1 MSEIH
6 IPSHPHQDGFSAV
19 VKCRFQRDCFNSRHN
34 RVQVKT
40 EQSGKFQLKCKL
52 DENRKAFSLIFL
64 LFYELLS
71 MKICK
76 LASLPSLSTGPRF
89 HCSKLHYLEKCRA
102 DYTVLILPGLDI
114 KAFRK
119 AMKMI
124 MDNITEED
132 IDIIFM
138 KIDTDCDGS
147 VGWEEYLNYILREY
161 RGKEDMLKSKSPLLF
176 QTPMKIIP
184 V

>member
-1 MSEIH
+1 QLTGLLSQSVSSYLSPKEI
-6 IPSHPHQDGFSAV
+6 Q
-19 VKCRFQRDCFNSRHN
+19 RFPDSTDTSRAQ
-34 RVQVKT
+34 QVEDQINYEHLQKL
-40 EQSGKFQLKCKL
+40 EQSFREADL
-52 DENRKAFSLIFL
+52 DK
-64 LFYELLS
+64 
-71 MKICK
+71 
-76 LASLPSLSTGPRF
+76 GG
-89 HCSKLHYLEKCRA
+89 
-102 DYTVLILPGLDI
+102 GLDI